1 MHSWFRVGEK
11 ENFEA
16 FWESRIKSVECSQNS
31 FEILDDAADL
41 RGRILQGQLHL
52 TVQGFNL
59 SVQFFDGGDLGLL
72 LDFYLGGQDVLM
84 QMLVVEVPTN
94 ELDFFLEPFRAVL
107 KEFFQCIDFIP
118 DAFPHGFDV
127 LPKSDCTY

>member
-1 MHSWFRVGEK
+1 MF
-11 ENFEA
+11 
-16 FWESRIKSVECSQNS
+16 VEF

-84 QMLVVEVPTN
+84 QMLVVEVPAN
-94 ELDFFLEPFRAVL
+94 ELDFFLEPFRAVF
-107 KEFFQCIDFIP
+107 KEFF
-118 DAFPHGFDV
+118 
-127 LPKSDCTY
+127 